1 MKNFRTT
8 IVLLF
13 ALCCPALAAEQPH
26 ISKLTDTDAIHWDTS
41 LQLPASAENGAPHL
55 GLAGVFAG
63 YADGKLVI
71 GGGANFPD
79 GTPEQGGG

>member
-41 LQLPASAENGAPHL
+41 LQLPASGRMDS
-55 GLAGVFAG
+55 VSRW
-63 YADGKLVI
+63 
-71 GGGANFPD
+71 
-79 GTPEQGGG
+79 